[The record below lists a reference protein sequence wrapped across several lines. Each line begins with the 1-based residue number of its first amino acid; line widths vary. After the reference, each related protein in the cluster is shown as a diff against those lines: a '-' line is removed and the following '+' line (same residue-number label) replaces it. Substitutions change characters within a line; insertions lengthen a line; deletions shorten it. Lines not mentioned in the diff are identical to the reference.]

1 MNRRNFIKAGAVAA
15 VAAPSILRAEGAK
28 RVFKVGIVGCG
39 GRGNGALG
47 DIHKAAEWL
56 RNEGCNVEIKVV
68 AAADFFIGKAKAVA
82 KKYGFDEKFAFG
94 GACGYKQ
101 VMASDADIVI
111 LTTPLAFRPVHTM
124 AAVQAG
130 KHVFAEK
137 GVAVDGPGVRLMIAA
152 SKLAREKG
160 LTIVAGTQRRHARG
174 YRLIADALQKGIVSP
189 VIGGNVYWNSRV
201 PWVKPRRP
209 EMSDSEYLCSNW
221 LNFTELS
228 GDHICEQ
235 HVHNIDIANWYIGRF
250 PKSALGF
257 GARMRRI
264 SGNQYDFFSIDFDY
278 GEGVHIHSMC
288 RQIDGCSG
296 GGVGEVFRTKDS
308 VISAGHAVRMLGSNK
323 KLELKGDFKDGA
335 PTTVEHWDLLRSIMK
350 TGPYFNEGEQVA
362 MSTACAII
370 GRISCYTGQ
379 IVSMAS
385 ILTDEKSRFYNMEC
399 LPRAVDFE
407 KGDVEMPAIG
417 DNEWALPGR
426 GWRELPKDT
435 SVSDKATQ
443 GAPQGYKVWA

>member
-1 MNRRNFIKAGAVAA
+1 MNRRDFLKVGAA
-15 VAAPSILRAEGAK
+15 VAVSAPAIVKGEGAT

-39 GRGNGALG
+39 GRGNGALH
-47 DIHKAAEWL
+47 DIQKAAELL
-56 RNEGCNVEIKVV
+56 RGEGCNVEVKVV
-68 AAADFFIGKAKAVA
+68 AAADFFVEKAKKVA
-82 KKYGFDEKFAFG
+82 QAYGFDEKNAFG
-94 GACGYKQ
+94 GACGYKN

-124 AAVQAG
+124 AAVQVG

-160 LTIVAGTQRRHARG
+160 LTIVAGTQRRHARN

-189 VIGGNVYWNSRV
+189 IIGGNVYWNGAV
-201 PWVKPRRP
+201 PWVRPRAAG
-209 EMSDSEYLCSNW
+209 MSNAEYLCNNW

-235 HVHNIDIANWYIGRF
+235 HVHNIDIANWYIGRY

-257 GARMRRI
+257 GARMRRV

-308 VISAGHAVRMLGSNK
+308 VISAGHAVRMLGTNK
-323 KLELKGDFKDGA
+323 RLELTGDFKEGS
-335 PTTVEHWDLLRSIMK
+335 PTTIEHWDLLRSIMK
-350 TGPYFNEGEQVA
+350 IGPYFNEGEQVA

-385 ILTDEKSRFYNMEC
+385 IISDENSKYYNMEC

-407 KGDVEMPAIG
+407 KGEVPMPENG
-417 DNEWALPGR
+417 DNEWSLPGR
-426 GWRELPKDT
+426 PWRQLPKGT
-435 SVSDKATQ
+435 PATNKATQ
-443 GAPQGYKVWA
+443 GAPLGYRV

>member
-1 MNRRNFIKAGAVAA
+1 MNRRSFLKTGGMAAAIAGAPAIVKG
-15 VAAPSILRAEGAK
+15 EGAK
-28 RVFKVGIVGCG
+28 RTFKVGIVGCG
-39 GRGNGALG
+39 GRGKGALK
-47 DIHKAAEWL
+47 DIHAAAKL
-56 RNEGCNVEIKVV
+56 LCDEGCNVEIKVV
-68 AAADFFIGKAKAVA
+68 AAADFFIDKAKKVA
-82 KKYGFDEKFAFG
+82 QAYNFDEKMAFG
-94 GACGYKQ
+94 GATGYKQ

-111 LTTPLAFRPVHTM
+111 LTTPLAFRPIHTM
-124 AAVQAG
+124 AAIQAG

-152 SKLAREKG
+152 SRLAREKK
-160 LTIVAGTQRRHARG
+160 LTIVAGTQRRHSRG

-189 VIGGNVYWNSRV
+189 IIGGNVYWNGAV
-201 PWVKPRRP
+201 PWVKPRAAG
-209 EMSDSEYLCSNW
+209 MSNAAYLCSNW

-235 HVHNIDIANWYIGRF
+235 HVHNIDIANWYIGRY

-257 GARMRRI
+257 GARMRRV

-308 VISAGHAVRMLGSNK
+308 VISAGHAVRMLATNK
-323 KLELKGDFKDGA
+323 KLELTGDFKDGA
-335 PTTVEHWDLLRSIMK
+335 PTTIEHWDLLRSIMQ

-385 ILTDEKSRFYNMEC
+385 ILTDENSKYYNMEC
-399 LPRAVDFE
+399 LPRAADFE
-407 KGDVEMPAIG
+407 NGEVSMPANG
-417 DNEWALPGR
+417 DNEWSLPGR
-426 GWRELPKDT
+426 PWRQLPKNIPT
-435 SVSDKATQ
+435 FNKATQ
-443 GAPQGYKVWA
+443 DAPLGYRV

>member
-1 MNRRNFIKAGAVAA
+1 MNRRDFLKVGAAAA
-15 VAAPSILRAEGAK
+15 VSAPAIVRAEGAP

-47 DIHKAAEWL
+47 DIHKAAELL
-56 RNEGCNVEIKVV
+56 RKEGCNVQIKVV
-68 AAADFFIGKAKAVA
+68 AAADFFVEKAKKVA
-82 KKYGFDEKFAFG
+82 QRFGFDEKFAFG
-94 GACGYKQ
+94 GACGYRQ

-124 AAVQAG
+124 AAIQAG

-160 LTIVAGTQRRHARG
+160 LTIVAGTQRRHSRA

-189 VIGGNVYWNSRV
+189 IIGGNVYWNGAV
-201 PWVKPRRP
+201 PWVRPRAAG
-209 EMSDSEYLCSNW
+209 MSNAEYLCNNW

-235 HVHNIDIANWYIGRF
+235 HVHNIDIANWYIGRY

-257 GARMRRI
+257 GARMRRV
-264 SGNQYDFFSIDFDY
+264 SGNQYDFFSVDFDY

-308 VISAGHAVRMLGSNK
+308 VISAGHAVRMLGTNK
-323 KLELKGDFKDGA
+323 RLELSGDFKDGS
-335 PTTVEHWDLLRSIMK
+335 PTTIEHWDLLRSIMK

-385 ILTDEKSRFYNMEC
+385 IISDENSKYYNMEC
-399 LPRAVDFE
+399 LPRATDFE
-407 KGDVEMPAIG
+407 KGEVSMPANG

-426 GWRELPKDT
+426 PWRGLEKGTPT
-435 SVSDKATQ
+435 TNKATQ
-443 GAPQGYKVWA
+443 GAPLGYSV